1 MKLDIGVV
9 AVFILAAFTA
19 EAGLQPARTARV
31 MHTAAD
37 WLNPPP
43 PPPAQTEFGCECKL
57 EGTRDNLAWET
68 LIGPPASM
76 YEEQSL
82 VAPSGAARGPPHQLR
97 SHQGA
102 PVGTT
107 TDCSF

>member
-68 LIGPPASM
+68 LVSANASM
-76 YEEQSL
+76 SKEQS
-82 VAPSGAARGPPHQLR
+82 VVVPTGAACGGPLQIRAHL
-97 SHQGA
+97 
-102 PVGTT
+102 TT
-107 TDCSF
+107 NGF